1 MTLTCSNGH
10 SNPAD
15 SRFCRVCGEAL
26 SAHSMPESSES
37 SGLSGQLL
45 GQRYRVEQELGQG
58 GFGRTYLAQD
68 THRFDEPCVLK
79 EFAPL
84 VQGEQALRKA
94 EELFEREAGVLYQ
107 LQHPQIPKFR
117 ELFRAMEGDR
127 ARLFLV
133 QDYVEGRTY
142 RSLLNAR
149 KGTGQFFS
157 EFEVLQLLT
166 QLLPVLDYIHQA
178 GVIHRD
184 ISPDNLMLRFE
195 DQLPVLID
203 FGGVKQ
209 VAAIASQYVSPQA
222 MPAPPTRLGKVGY
235 SPHEQ
240 MERGNA
246 YPHSDLYALAATG
259 LVLLT
264 GKEPQTLLAD
274 NAPDWTTRVDLSPQ
288 FTQVLQRMLS
298 VTPRDRYPS
307 AMQVLDAL
315 RDQSSASPA
324 SPAYTAPPP
333 THAPT
338 YSAPEPTAATM
349 AVGHA
354 PHSPQAPQNPAIA
367 PRRKSGLGFGGWVA
381 LLVVILGA
389 GGGGWWAV
397 SEFLLPQSSD
407 NTEEQEAV
415 EPDESEEVSSNLPPE
430 EQARKEALGERRR
443 ELGVDY
449 ELLVRLANRT
459 FFEEYPGQQDRTLT
473 ESPDDAIWRERWDA
487 IASDWLDVLEN
498 NLSSAARQNLGS
510 YTASDRERWKQQ
522 VNQLFVSSRA
532 LNDLTDAKFFHL
544 FPDQRGEDFIDE
556 PIGQIWQAIAFD
568 TVNALEN
575 GVVLD
580 EISFEEGSFSTRL
593 SPSLNP
599 GSGQVYIG
607 NFSED
612 QILRLN
618 LQAPGDSTRLSVYL
632 PRPTDEQPSL
642 LEDADR
648 TTWSGRLPQSGY
660 YEVVIV
666 STADESI
673 TTTLNLSVD
682 NVTTETIEPPEE
694 DIPEDTPKN

>member
-1 MTLTCSNGH
+1 
-10 SNPAD
+10 
-15 SRFCRVCGEAL
+15 
-26 SAHSMPESSES
+26 MPESSE
-37 SGLSGQLL
+37 GAELSGQLL
-45 GQRYRVEQELGQG
+45 GQRYRVEKELGQG

-117 ELFRAMEGDR
+117 ELFRAMAGDR

-149 KGTGQFFS
+149 KATGQFFS

-222 MPAPPTRLGKVGY
+222 MAAPSTRLGKVGY

-246 YPHSDLYALAATG
+246 YPHSDLYALAATC

-274 NAPDWTTRVDLSPQ
+274 NAPDWSTRVHLSPA

-298 VTPRDRYPS
+298 ITPRDRYPS
-307 AMQVLDAL
+307 AMHVLDAL
-315 RDQSSASPA
+315 HGQSSAPPA
-324 SPAYTAPPP
+324 PSANYTAPPP
-333 THAPT
+333 THAPS
-338 YSAPEPTAATM
+338 YSTPEPTGATIAAGPANDTP
-349 AVGHA
+349 A
-354 PHSPQAPQNPAIA
+354 PPTPPIA
-367 PRRKSGLGFGGWVA
+367 PSRKSGFGGWIA
-381 LLVVILGA
+381 LLIVVLAA

-397 SEFLLPQSSD
+397 NEFLAPETPD
-407 NTEEQEAV
+407 TNEEPEAVEPEAV
-415 EPDESEEVSSNLPPE
+415 EPDEPEVSSNLPPE

-443 ELGVDY
+443 ELGVNY
-449 ELLVRLANRT
+449 ELLVRLTNRT
-459 FFEEYPGQQDRTLT
+459 FFEEYPGQQGRTLT
-473 ESPDDAIWRERWDA
+473 ESPDDAVWRERWDA
-487 IASDWLDVLEN
+487 IASDWLDMLET

-510 YTASDRERWKQQ
+510 YTAGDRDRWKQR
-522 VNQLFVSSRA
+522 VNQLFVGSRA
-532 LNDLTDAKFFHL
+532 LNDLADAQFFQL
-544 FPDQRGEDFIDE
+544 FPDQRDEDFINE
-556 PIGQIWQAIAFD
+556 PIGQVWHAIAFD

-575 GVVLD
+575 GTILE
-580 EISFEEGSFSTRL
+580 EIRFEDGSYSTRL
-593 SPSLNP
+593 TPTLNP

-607 NFSED
+607 NFSEN

-618 LQAPGDSTRLSVYL
+618 LQASANGTRLSVYL
-632 PRPTDEQPSL
+632 PRPTDQQASL
-642 LEDADR
+642 LEDSEK

-660 YEVVIV
+660 YEIVIV
-666 STADESI
+666 STAEEPLS
-673 TTTLNLSVD
+673 TTLNLSVD
-682 NVTTETIEPPEE
+682 NVTTETIEPPAE
-694 DIPEDTPKN
+694 DVPNGAPKN